1 LDAYCGTDCLS
12 DQTGS
17 SHVSKSRLHFVYP
30 GTFPPIY
37 AADLFAPYFES
48 PLVDLLLDEVSPHHV
63 PRFGPG
69 VGAFLYPLYGAGE
82 LPQAFCR
89 IAAVK
94 GALYVLRRGIRALL
108 LDKASRR
115 LQGVVTSTGQR
126 IHTSKLVIAPGLFEP
141 PHTAQSGTTVTDR
154 RTAESRSAGGESS
167 GASNS
172 RESGIGDAVPLEA
185 PCVCRCVCITDA
197 PLTPGQSNVLVVF
210 APRSLSAATPSNPV
224 RALQA
229 GESISICPPGRLLV
243 QMSMLGSEARS
254 AKEDLQPVVEALF
267 ETRGE
272 MGNEGGEKGGA
283 GNRAPDNVPAGGAPP
298 AEQADVSAGSEGEGV
313 HGPMLRSSD
322 GNPSPSQSTEAT
334 PSGTDSKTTDREDG
348 FRHGEGLRSSDTARV
363 SDGTS
368 AFEASEPRKP
378 RVLWSVYFKQRAVAP
393 QKVSEPSG
401 QKFWTRKCLILYAPC
416 EPN

>member
-1 LDAYCGTDCLS
+1 
-12 DQTGS
+12 
-17 SHVSKSRLHFVYP
+17 
-30 GTFPPIY
+30 
-37 AADLFAPYFES
+37 
-48 PLVDLLLDEVSPHHV
+48 V

-115 LQGVVTSTGQR
+115 LKGVVTSTGQR
-126 IHTSKLVIAPGLFEP
+126 IHTSKLVMAPGLFEP
-141 PHTAQSGTTVTDR
+141 LHTPQSGTTFTDCR
-154 RTAESRSAGGESS
+154 RAEAVSAGGESS
-167 GASNS
+167 GASSS
-172 RESGIGDAVPLEA
+172 RASAVGDAVPLEA

-197 PLTPGQSNVLVVF
+197 PLTSGQSNILVVF
-210 APRSLSAATPSNPV
+210 APRSLSGATPSNSV

-229 GESISICPPGRLLV
+229 GEGISICPPGRFLV

-272 MGNEGGEKGGA
+272 MGNECGEEGEA
-283 GNRAPDNVPAGGAPP
+283 GNRAPNNVTTGKVPQ
-298 AEQADVSAGSEGEGV
+298 AEQAGVSAGSEGEGA
-313 HGPMLRSSD
+313 HEPNLRSSD
-322 GNPSPSQSTEAT
+322 GYPSPSQSTKAT
-334 PSGTDSKTTDREDG
+334 PSGTDSKSTDLGDG
-348 FRHGEGLRSSDTARV
+348 FRQGEDAVQPSASRPDELQSLDTARA

-368 AFEASEPRKP
+368 ASEASGSRKP
-378 RVLWSVYFKQRAVAP
+378 RLLWSMYFKQRTAAAG
-393 QKVSEPSG
+393 KVS
-401 QKFWTRKCLILYAPC
+401 
-416 EPN
+416 